1 MLSPAETPSSSAVFS
16 LRTTLPSMKGSSLP
30 VGLRRVKYS
39 VTFWGPSAATR
50 VTLRSLVLSR
60 LS

>member
-30 VGLRRVKYS
+30 EGLRRVKYS
-39 VTFWGPSAATR
+39 LIFWGPSAATR
-50 VTLRSLVLSR
+50 VTLSSAASSSLS
-60 LS
+60 